1 MDTLAIIR
9 DKAERLAQLLPKSGI
24 MSVVRHIELAERHF
38 DVARR
43 DAESDLFVDVVYRA
57 NHAFEGI
64 LREAYAILAGQDSS
78 GKSAFEVEKYLSKNS
93 VFQDRVM
100 ELFTNYRSKWRNPS
114 THDHVASFSE
124 SEAFLAILSVTS
136 FSGILMDQMIARLAF
151 EQQQRLLAIRTDE
164 LRNVITQRSN
174 EPLLDR
180 VAYLLQTFSAGQL
193 LPAANTEVELVAA
206 VRAFLG
212 TVEPNVELV
221 QEPIL
226 RDSMGSLRPDLLVR
240 QGEETIVVEL
250 KRYRRWSPDNQRAAS
265 DQVRRYVD
273 AAQAAGGILVLF
285 PSEDAVQTDERH
297 DTVLA
302 QFIEGEKMIV
312 TVRIRPRPKAVQ
324 PRDPPDLA
332 HKATQGR

>member
-24 MSVVRHIELAERHF
+24 LSVVRHIELAERHF

-43 DAESDLFVDVVYRA
+43 DAESDLFVDVIYRA

-64 LREAYAILAGQDSS
+64 LREAYAILAGQDSA
-78 GKSAFEVEKYLSKNS
+78 GKSAYEIEQYLSKNE

-100 ELFTNYRSKWRNPS
+100 DLFTNYRSKWRNPS

-151 EQQQRLLAIRTDE
+151 DQQQRLLAIKTDE
-164 LRNVITQRSN
+164 LQKVVTQHSS
-174 EPLLDR
+174 EPILDR
-180 VAYLLQTFSAGQL
+180 VTYLLQTF
-193 LPAANTEVELVAA
+193 AADSSLQAIDTEVEFVAA
-206 VRAFLG
+206 VRAFLN
-212 TVEPNVELV
+212 TVEPNIELV

-226 RDSMGSLRPDLLVR
+226 RDGMGTLRPDLLLR
-240 QGEETIVVEL
+240 QGEEAVVVEL
-250 KRYRRWSPDNQRAAS
+250 KRYRRWSLDNQRAAF

-273 AAQAAGGILVLF
+273 AAQAIGGVLVLL
-285 PSEDAVQTDERH
+285 PSKDAVQTDERY
-297 DTVLA
+297 DKVLSET
-302 QFIEGEKMIV
+302 IDDNKMIV
-312 TVRIRPRPKAVQ
+312 TVRILPRSKTV
-324 PRDPPDLA
+324 PPGS
-332 HKATQGR
+332 QE

>member
-43 DAESDLFVDVVYRA
+43 DAESDLFVDVIYRA

-64 LREAYAILAGQDSS
+64 LREAYAILAGQDSA
-78 GKSAFEVEKYLSKNS
+78 GKSAFEIEKYLSKNG

-114 THDHVASFSE
+114 THDHVATFSE

-136 FSGILMDQMIARLAF
+136 FSGILMDQMVARLAF
-151 EQQQRLLAIRTDE
+151 EQQQQLLAIRTDE
-164 LRNVITQRSN
+164 LRKVVTQHSN

-180 VAYLLQTFSAGQL
+180 VANLFQTFSAGPV
-193 LPAANTEVELVAA
+193 LPAINTEVEFIAA

-226 RDSMGSLRPDLLVR
+226 RDGLGSLRPDLLVR
-240 QGEETIVVEL
+240 QGGETVVVEL
-250 KRYRRWSPDNQRAAS
+250 KRYRRWSPDNQRAAF
-265 DQVRRYVD
+265 DQIRRYVD
-273 AAQAAGGILVLF
+273 AAQATGGILFLL
-285 PSEDAVQTDERH
+285 PSEDAIQTDERY
-297 DTVLA
+297 DNVLA
-302 QFIEGEKMIV
+302 QIIEGEKMIV
-312 TVRIRPRPKAVQ
+312 TVRIFPRQKAVQ
-324 PRDPPDLA
+324 PGSQPDA
-332 HKATQGR
+332 AR